1 MPYRSNERGSFIVE
15 RIVAGVPIRRASG
28 TGDPDLFEKIQGMLD
43 EIHESGREDLARM
56 IADGHIKAVVLLN
69 SFRRQGLSLK
79 LSPER
84 ALPLKAAIEAWLVKA
99 ELAPKTAEDY
109 GYALHAVLKGR
120 PTATVAE
127 LPAML
132 ARYRERAKPRMFNLT
147 RSAAQAFIR
156 DNVGEG
162 RYSELWA
169 QVSRVRTRTVKRK
182 KTSGLPP
189 DVARAV
195 AEHLG
200 RYGAMWW
207 TLCCTGMGN
216 KEYWETPWEVEADRI
231 LIHGTKRDDRDRII
245 PRIVTPVRPLCH
257 MRTFEAALTQAAVA
271 LKLKGLTIYTGRRT
285 WAHFLELA
293 KIPPSRQDA
302 YMGHSAKGVGG
313 LYRQHEVE
321 PYLAGDREAVRAV
334 AGEFSALKVMA
345 G

>member
-1 MPYRSNERGSFIVE
+1 VYRSNQRGSFVVE
-15 RIVAGVPIRRASG
+15 RVVAGVPIRRASG
-28 TGDPDLFEKIQGMLD
+28 TSDPDLFPKIQDMLD
-43 EIHESGREDLARM
+43 DIDEAGREDLARM
-56 IADGHIKAVVLLN
+56 LAGGQIKAVVLLH
-69 SFRRQGLSLK
+69 SFRRHGLSLK

-84 ALPLKAAIEAWLVKA
+84 ALPLKAAIDDWLKKA

-109 GYALHAVLKGR
+109 GYALTAVLKGR
-120 PTATVAE
+120 PTATAAD
-127 LPAML
+127 LPALL
-132 ARYRERAKPRMFNLT
+132 ARHRERTKPRMFNLT

-156 DNVGEG
+156 DTVAEG

-189 DVARAV
+189 DVARTV
-195 AEHLG
+195 AEQLG

-231 LIHGTKRDDRDRII
+231 LIHGTKREDRDRVI

-257 MRTFEAALTQAAVA
+257 MRTFETALSAAVA
-271 LKLKGLTIYTGRRT
+271 EIKLKGVTIYTGRRT
-285 WAHFLELA
+285 WAHWLELA
-293 KIPPSRQDA
+293 KIPPSRQQA
-302 YMGHSAKGVGG
+302 YMGHAAGKVSD

-321 PYLAGDREAVRAV
+321 PYLAGDREALRAV